1 MVRRLNLQ
9 VPEENPVETARYQ
22 RVSLDYQQV
31 FKGYLLVF
39 EQNHLVRSPHLLVAA
54 GNLLVRPEYLM
65 VAAGNLL
72 VRPEYLL
79 VI

>member
-1 MVRRLNLQ
+1 MVRRANLM
-9 VPEENPVETARYQ
+9 VAEDNHVETARYQ
-22 RVSLDYQQV
+22 RVPLDYQQV
-31 FKGYLLVF
+31 FWGYLLVF

-54 GNLLVRPEYLM
+54 GNLLVRPGYLL

-72 VRPEYLL
+72 ARPNYLL